1 MLPKVQQSTLANT
14 LRKDNLATQVISTS
28 FNTQAAQ
35 DHLKGILAK
44 SSNEH
49 YKPWRNNFAPKNPH
63 SPFGDFPPEYIP
75 KDKIETKRIEPNYE
89 ISQSGLSL
97 SKGHRNS
104 DKYERQRGN
113 GGMTSST
120 LPKRTPYEPPVP
132 KCGAFQKR

>member
-14 LRKDNLATQVISTS
+14 LRKDNLATQVISTIC
-28 FNTQAAQ
+28 NLYIAQ

-75 KDKIETKRIEPNYE
+75 KEKIESKKVEQNYE
-89 ISQSGLSL
+89 VSQSGLSL
-97 SKGHRNS
+97 SNFP
-104 DKYERQRGN
+104 
-113 GGMTSST
+113 
-120 LPKRTPYEPPVP
+120 L
-132 KCGAFQKR
+132 